1 MAEDLSQSYYIIGVY
16 VSIKQG
22 KYTLGDYEVDV
33 TRTNVNTG
41 AQVTRTRTIA
51 DALEVKIGDYI
62 KTTNA
67 SDLGQEVRFD
77 TRDEDG
83 ERFNF
88 NFYITLYRSKMELP
102 PGTFDAGTG
111 KVTPGPPISPQY
123 AKAYDILTNVENR
136 IKEVLTT
143 AYGVKDSSNW
153 KGREKIKDGL
163 PVPMTFEFESVDDP
177 IQNVFYKGDGGW
189 RIGVKVNNIALD
201 PTESYIPDTS
211 AFRRR
216 GLVKIQGSE
225 EYRAA
230 GQVIGKDLVGNAET
244 VASNNQTHINGSETD
259 EQVENSI
266 AVSVWYFK
274 NKTSG
279 NVNSLELRSKIPKD
293 KYVSEYQ
300 RIKGILG

>member
-16 VSIKQG
+16 VSIKEG
-22 KYTLGDYEVDV
+22 KYTLGDYEVDI
-33 TRTNVNTG
+33 TRKNINTG
-41 AQVTRTRTIA
+41 AEITRTLSIP
-51 DALEVKIGDYI
+51 DALERKLTDYI
-62 KTTNA
+62 KSTET

-77 TRDEDG
+77 SRDEDA

-88 NFYITLYRSKMELP
+88 NFYISLYRSKMELP
-102 PGTFDAGTG
+102 PGTFDPNEG

-123 AKAYDILTNVENR
+123 TKAYDILTNVENK
-136 IKEVLTT
+136 IKEILTT

-244 VASNNQTHINGSETD
+244 VSSDNQTHINGSETD

-279 NVNSLELRSKIPKD
+279 NVNSLELRSKIPKSQ
-293 KYVSEYQ
+293 YVSEYQ